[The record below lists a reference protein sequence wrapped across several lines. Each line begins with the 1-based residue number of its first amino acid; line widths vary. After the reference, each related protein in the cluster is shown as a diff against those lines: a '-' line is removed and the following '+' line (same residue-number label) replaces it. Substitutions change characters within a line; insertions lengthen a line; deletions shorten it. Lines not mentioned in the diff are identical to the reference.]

1 MYRHCTRQCFTFYQS
16 LRIRNCLQAF
26 YPYLNGGYGGHE
38 IPSQMTK
45 NGGMGAY
52 TLFRLSFEN
61 DINMGNFAQYKGLC
75 GSGIHVEKFPPAV
88 AAAPFIWEVLKSE
101 YNMKFMGGVAC
112 IVQDPHTLALRPELA
127 WGIVDLGIC
136 LLYTSPSPRD

>member
-52 TLFRLSFEN
+52 TLFRLSFEH

-127 WGIVDLGIC
+127 WGIVDLGIVEPGV
-136 LLYTSPSPRD
+136 LSG